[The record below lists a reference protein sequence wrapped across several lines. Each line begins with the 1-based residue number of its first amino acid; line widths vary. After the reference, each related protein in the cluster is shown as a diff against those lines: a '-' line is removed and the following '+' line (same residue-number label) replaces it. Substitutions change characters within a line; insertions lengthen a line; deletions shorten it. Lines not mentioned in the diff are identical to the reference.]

1 MATIVLLYAPCPSRG
16 VAVRLTKQLLSARL
30 IGCGKLMQRREYIM
44 LAKTTAGKAAA
55 ARAFSV
61 KHHPY
66 EVPLIGQLGLHVNAA
81 YARWLMQQVRSE

>member
-1 MATIVLLYAPCPSRG
+1 M
-16 VAVRLTKQLLSARL
+16 RLTKQLLSARL
-30 IGCGKLMQRREYIM
+30 IGCANIVASASCYRWRGKLVQRREYIM